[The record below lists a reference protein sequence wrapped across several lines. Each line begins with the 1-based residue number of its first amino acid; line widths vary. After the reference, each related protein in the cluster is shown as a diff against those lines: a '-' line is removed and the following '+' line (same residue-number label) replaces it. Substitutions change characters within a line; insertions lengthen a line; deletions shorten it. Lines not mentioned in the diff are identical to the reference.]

1 MNEEN
6 FDFSRLFTDE
16 TDEEQAASLYQALD
30 SAYYPIISALSEE
43 YILVDLNKRKINL
56 EGRKFKKLENFHS
69 DLLFLY
75 YDLWLDLK
83 KENKNYYYDYDY
95 QLKYHSMMIVL
106 LNLITEFGNRV
117 PTYFTDY
124 FFRNLEEIHEER
136 RGSIFN
142 SYLMALYSI
151 FKFLEIIEDYRDLE
165 KNEHLYG
172 ITERSIDYNYQ
183 AEYIKSVLQKKLQEC
198 YPQQS
203 GNKLTFTL
211 LSNGDITKKTLREIC
226 KYRKKN
232 SVDKGCVAV
241 GMKNGKIYLALSGFT
256 EDKNEEAY
264 RVLEKLFFKNQK
276 RYSEITLSQK
286 TKYYFSN
293 KKGDYISYDEDS
305 VNPCYF
311 SDNFSDN
318 KRMFSCYKRMFSCSE
333 KKILSEHKNLDK
345 IIVKYSP
352 CPICRQM
359 IEAVGLSDSKIGY
372 LKKYHNEKEI
382 KNDLPDYNILA
393 KDLIK

>member
-124 FFRNLEEIHEER
+124 FFRSLEDIHEAR
-136 RGSIFN
+136 RKSIFN

-151 FKFLEIIEDYRDLE
+151 FKFLEIIENYRYPE
-165 KNEHLYG
+165 KYEYLYDKIRNVG
-172 ITERSIDYNYQ
+172 LTDYNYQ
-183 AEYIKSVLQKKLQEC
+183 TEYIKSVLQKKLGEC

-211 LSNGDITKKTLREIC
+211 LSNGDITKKTLRKIC

-256 EDKNEEAY
+256 EDKNKEVHRA
-264 RVLEKLFFKNQK
+264 LKQLFFKNQE
-276 RYSEITLSQK
+276 RYIKITLSK
-286 TKYYFSN
+286 ATKYYFSN
-293 KKGDYISYDEDS
+293 KKGDYISYDENS
-305 VNPCYF
+305 VEELKNNGDYF
-311 SDNFSDN
+311 SD
-318 KRMFSCYKRMFSCSE
+318 YKMMFSCSE
-333 KKILSEHKNLDK
+333 KKILSVHKNLDK

-359 IEAVGLSDSKIGY
+359 IEAIGLSDSKIDY
-372 LKKYHNEKEI
+372 LKKYHNEKKI
-382 KNDLPDYNILA
+382 KNKLPYYNILA